1 MERLWEI
8 LLSKESLL
16 DEAKDEC
23 LRMLDLGK
31 EMFVIVLSAIKDL
44 TSHEVRDQ
52 VALMDK
58 EVNREQREVRKKVF
72 EHLAISRGRDLLEG
86 LRITS
91 IVVDLERIG
100 DYTKNIGELV
110 DMLPGK
116 LEFEAYED
124 QFQEVRELA
133 LSMFDL
139 TKSAVSDNDEEQA
152 REAMRVYD
160 RLSKLCDGTIRS
172 VIEGETLGET
182 VEKCYLGLVLMLR
195 YMKRVGA
202 HLKNIASAVVNPFD
216 SIGYRVGAM

>member
-8 LLSKESLL
+8 LMSKESLL
-16 DEAKDEC
+16 DEAKEEC

-31 EMFVIVLSAIKDL
+31 EMFVIVLGAIKDL
-44 TSHEVRDQ
+44 TSHEVRGQ
-52 VALMDK
+52 VARMDK

-110 DMLPGK
+110 DMLPGQ
-116 LEFEAYED
+116 LVFERYEER
-124 QFQEVRELA
+124 FQEV
-133 LSMFDL
+133 LSLTLSLFDL
-139 TKSAVSDNDEEQA
+139 TKNAVAESDEEQA

-160 RLSKLCDGTIRS
+160 RVSKLCDGTIQD
-172 VIEGETLGET
+172 VIKGETLGDT
-182 VEKCYLGLVLMLR
+182 VEKCHLGLVLMLR
-195 YMKRVGA
+195 YMKRVGG
-202 HLKNIASAVVNPFD
+202 HLKNISSATVNPFD
-216 SIGYRVGAM
+216 SIGYRVGAT